1 MNVLNQ
7 YSFRISV
14 ASVLSFLLLMPVS
27 VFAAVDPCLDRSSLP
42 AASGTVVDVS
52 SVSELNDAVSNL
64 QNNSTIRLAPG
75 TYSLSRTLYLR
86 RNNVTIM
93 GNGSDCGA
101 VILAGR
107 GMDNADNGGVTH
119 GIWSDAQNLTVMNL
133 TIRDTYQHGIVFNSG
148 AYAPTINSV
157 ALINTGTQFI
167 KSNPT
172 SYSNGVNDGVVINS
186 LFRYEVAPPA
196 TNHGG
201 GTGYTNGV
209 DVHAGD
215 NWRISGNRFENFH
228 TPDSANNLWNPAIL
242 MWNGASGSVVENNV
256 FVDVDRAVA
265 FGLMQRS
272 EGYDH
277 EGGVIRNNMIY
288 YRSGLYSSSRTS
300 SSDGAII
307 VWNSPNSVVA
317 HNTILT
323 NGNLN
328 RSIEFRF
335 NTSGAQAINN
345 LFDASIGSRNSAT
358 YAATGNASGAAQ
370 ALFVN
375 PGNGDL
381 RLRETATA
389 VMNVVDVV
397 SYAPTDVD
405 GTQRS
410 GAGSVDVGAHEFTA
424 MSPPRPPENVQVQGN

>member
-7 YSFRISV
+7 YSFRVSV

-64 QNNSTIRLAPG
+64 QNNYTIRLAPG
-75 TYSLSRTLYLR
+75 TYNLSRTLYLR

-172 SYSNGVNDGVVINS
+172 SYGNGVDNGVVMNT
-186 LFRYEVAPPA
+186 LMKYEVAPPV
-196 TNHGG
+196 TNRGG

-209 DVHAGD
+209 DVHAGAG
-215 NWRISGNRFENFH
+215 WHVHSNRFENFH
-228 TPDSANNLWNPAIL
+228 TPDTADNLWSPAVL
-242 MWNGASGSVVENNV
+242 MWNGASDTTVENNV
-256 FVDVDRAVA
+256 FVNVDRAVA
-265 FGLMQRS
+265 FGLMERND
-272 EGYDH
+272 GYDH

-288 YRSGLYSSSRTS
+288 YSRGLYSSARRSN
-300 SSDGAII
+300 SDGAII

-317 HNTILT
+317 HNTVLT

-345 LFDASIGSRNSAT
+345 LLDASIGTRGAAT
-358 YAATGNASGAAQ
+358 YSGSGNVYGAEEG
-370 ALFVN
+370 LFVN
-375 PGNGDL
+375 SLAGDL
-381 RLRETATA
+381 RLLEGASVAIDKVDITSFAT
-389 VMNVVDVV
+389 V
-397 SYAPTDVD
+397 DVD
-405 GTQRS
+405 GTSRS
-410 GAGSVDVGAHEFTA
+410 EVGGVDAGAHEFRLLA
-424 MSPPRPPENVQVQGN
+424 PPMPPENVRIE